1 MFIPGWRRERL
12 TRRSSRRPT
21 DLPISALIRNISIR
35 EIISGSRRGA
45 LIIREDQ
52 NLNASFT
59 NGLAGNP
66 SNQLSEA
73 RAYAS
78 LAYGNNNR
86 VVLTGQYFTSWG
98 TIDPILGNPGTKGW
112 IAEIAYIPFISN
124 QAPGWPWFNARI
136 GLQYTWYD
144 EFGGTTVGAS
154 ANNTLFLY
162 VWVAM

>member
-1 MFIPGWRRERL
+1 MAPG
-12 TRRSSRRPT
+12 TPDTSIFPQT
-21 DLPISALIRNISIR
+21 DRYTNIGFDTQYQYQGDNFWITAR
-35 EIISGSRRGA
+35 GSY
-45 LIIREDQ
+45 IREDQ

-98 TIDPILGNPGTKGW
+98 TIDPILGNPGTRGW